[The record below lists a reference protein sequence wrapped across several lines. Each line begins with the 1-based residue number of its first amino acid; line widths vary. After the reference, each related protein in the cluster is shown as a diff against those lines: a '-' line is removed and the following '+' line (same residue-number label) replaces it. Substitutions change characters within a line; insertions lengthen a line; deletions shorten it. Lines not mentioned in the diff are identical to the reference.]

1 MPGILVGV
9 SIVLLGKAGS
19 RIPAHHAYE
28 NPYIGGTPTSNLR
41 QAKTHWLGALPILIC
56 THHFWFLGVPR
67 DRVDFDVSER
77 LHKKNIKELTRP
89 SRGKM
94 QCTRSLCVC
103 LRIKTDMKWQYL

>member
-56 THHFWFLGVPR
+56 THHFWFLGIPR
-67 DRVDFDVSER
+67 GRVELDVLAR
-77 LHKKNIKELTRP
+77 LHKKNLLSHPEARCNGP
-89 SRGKM
+89 DSP
-94 QCTRSLCVC
+94 CVC
-103 LRIKTDMKWQYL
+103 LRMKTDMKWEDV